1 MNSILKLIIAVLLP
15 PLGVLIEEGV
25 GKQLLINI
33 VLTIFGYLPGII
45 HVTWLIAQADAA
57 DKRLIN

>member
-45 HVTWLIAQADAA
+45 HATWLIAQADAA